1 LLAVLRR
8 EVPGRPTL
16 FEFFMND
23 RLYRRVVPGP
33 EPRDQEGM
41 IRREI
46 AAFERL
52 GYDYTTVRVPGFD
65 FSEGLERQSAESV
78 SLNEGGVIS
87 NRPDLE
93 RHPWPDPDLAD
104 YQILDRLGDDL
115 PRGMKLVLYTPGGV
129 LENVVSLVGYEALCY
144 MMVDDPQ
151 LVEAVFDQV
160 GTRLLRYYE
169 RAVGHE
175 AIGACISNDDWGF
188 KTGTLLSPASLRKL
202 VFPWHKR
209 FVELSHAAG
218 KPMILHSCGK
228 FEKIIDDVIDEM
240 GFDGRHSYEDN
251 IMPVEESYERYHQR
265 IAILG
270 GIDVDFVCQSSP
282 EEVYE
287 RSRAML
293 ERVAGRGGYALG
305 TGNSVPEYV
314 PDANYIA
321 MVRAALDL
329 R

>member
-1 LLAVLRR
+1 
-8 EVPGRPTL
+8 
-16 FEFFMND
+16 MND

-33 EPRDQEGM
+33 EPVDQEGR

-52 GYDYTTVRVPGFD
+52 GYDYATVQVPGFD
-65 FSEGLERQSAESV
+65 FYEGLERHSAESV
-78 SLNEGGVIS
+78 SLNEGGVIGS
-87 NRPDLE
+87 REDFD
-93 RHPWPDPDLAD
+93 RHPWPDLDAAD
-104 YQILDRLGDDL
+104 YDILDRVAVDL
-115 PRGMKLVLYTPGGV
+115 PPGMKLVLYTPGGV

-144 MMVDDPQ
+144 MMVDDPH
-151 LVEAVFDQV
+151 LVEDVFAQV
-160 GTRLLRYYE
+160 GSRLLLYYE
-169 RAVGHE
+169 RAVRYE
-175 AIGACISNDDWGF
+175 AIGACFSNDDWGF
-188 KTGTLLSPASLRKL
+188 KTGTLLSPSSLRKL

-209 FVELSHAAG
+209 FAEVIHAAG
-218 KPMILHSCGK
+218 KPAILHSCGK
-228 FEKIIDDVIDEM
+228 FDKIIDDVVDDM

-251 IMPVEESYERYHQR
+251 IMPVEDAYERYHER

-287 RSRAML
+287 RSKAML
-293 ERVAGRGGYALG
+293 ERVAGRGSYALG

-314 PDANYIA
+314 PDANYLA
-321 MVRAALDL
+321 MVYAALDV